1 MSNAQGKHNICQG
14 KFGKDRAR
22 LCFEGLCDVSA
33 AINREQLN
41 LVLLSFL
48 SSCFVSISV
57 NKCDVRLEET
67 LSRAVIGSCD
77 RGVAVVV

>member
-1 MSNAQGKHNICQG
+1 MHKVNTIYVK
-14 KFGKDRAR
+14 AR

-33 AINREQLN
+33 ATNREQPN

-57 NKCDVRLEET
+57 NKCDVWLKET